1 MLDFS
6 SLLLAAALSG
16 ACLSGTMFAIWFTAP
31 RARFVLTM
39 ACGILVLVAHVV
51 LFWLYARDPSPLLCQ
66 AVLALLNLGFLVVCL
81 SAMQYLDV
89 RDYRSAA
96 LPSLVV
102 LAASASATF
111 LGFDGIGFIV
121 TYTLVTA
128 LLAAIGVLFWVNGGG
143 HDRRILLV
151 VSVLSG
157 VCGLS
162 FGLCGAAL
170 LLKGQWVLGAAPDNW
185 AERLNSVVSVA
196 CMTGLGALTL
206 SLHHLQAQIEL
217 KAETMTDPLTG
228 LMNRRALTSLYGERA
243 FGPFMSVAM
252 FDLDHFKRTN
262 DVFGHPVGDQV
273 LRRFAAVIK
282 KYPRTGVDAFRLG
295 GEEFAVVMS
304 RMTQERAYDIA
315 SKIGVAFGAE
325 VVATALGPLRSTV
338 SGGIGFGRPDGA
350 ALDEVLAEADA
361 ALYAAKRAGR
371 NCVMAAKTSGKADP
385 VEPALRSA

>member
-66 AVLALLNLGFLVVCL
+66 AVLALLNIGFLVVCL

-89 RDYRSAA
+89 RDYRRAV
-96 LPSLVV
+96 LPGLLA
-102 LAASASATF
+102 LAASAGATI

-121 TYTLVTA
+121 SYTLVTA
-128 LLAAIGVLFWVNGGG
+128 LLAAIGALFWVNGGG

-151 VSVLSG
+151 VSALSG
-157 VCGLS
+157 ICGLS
-162 FGLCGAAL
+162 FGLCGAVL
-170 LLKGQWVLGAAPDNW
+170 LTKGQWVLGAAPDNW

-206 SLHHLQAQIEL
+206 SLHHLQAHIEL

-228 LMNRRALTSLYGERA
+228 LMNRRALTSLYGGRA
-243 FGPFMSVAM
+243 FGPFMSIAM
-252 FDLDHFKRTN
+252 FDLDHFKKTN

-273 LRRFAAVIK
+273 LCRFAAVIK
-282 KYPRTGVDAFRLG
+282 KYTRTGVDAFRLG
-295 GEEFAVVMS
+295 GEEFAIVTS
-304 RMTQERAYDIA
+304 RMTPERACDIA

-325 VVATALGPLRSTV
+325 VVATKLGPLRSTV

-350 ALDEVLAEADA
+350 VLDDVLAEADV

-371 NCVMAAKTSGKADP
+371 NSVVSSKTGKAGP
-385 VEPALRSA
+385 LEPALRSA

>member
-51 LFWLYARDPSPLLCQ
+51 LFWLYAKEPSPLLSQ
-66 AVLALLNLGFLVVCL
+66 AVLALLNIGFLVVCL

-89 RDYRSAA
+89 RDHRRAV
-96 LPSLVV
+96 LPSLVA
-102 LAASASATF
+102 LAASAGATF

-121 TYTLVTA
+121 SYTLVTA

-151 VSVLSG
+151 VSALSG

-304 RMTQERAYDIA
+304 RMTRERAYDIA

-338 SGGIGFGRPDGA
+338 SGGIGFGRPDGVM
-350 ALDEVLAEADA
+350 LDEVLAEADA

>member
-51 LFWLYARDPSPLLCQ
+51 LFWLYAKEPSPLLSQ
-66 AVLALLNLGFLVVCL
+66 AVLALLNIGFLVVCL

-89 RDYRSAA
+89 RDHRRAV
-96 LPSLVV
+96 LPSLVA
-102 LAASASATF
+102 LAASAGATF

-121 TYTLVTA
+121 SYTLVTA

-151 VSVLSG
+151 VSALSG

-295 GEEFAVVMS
+295 GEEFAIVMS

-338 SGGIGFGRPDGA
+338 SAGIGFGRPDGVM
-350 ALDEVLAEADA
+350 LDEVLAEADA